1 MSQRKWYQWMN
12 YKIISSCSSGNATV
26 IRDII
31 LIDCGVTFKRLEEY
45 YKNLKIVFLTHIH
58 SDHFKK
64 ETIKKLAQERPT
76 LRFACC
82 EWLLETLLECGV
94 LRKNID
100 VLEIGTKYDYKLF
113 KIVPI
118 KLYHDVPQCGYR
130 VLFDDYKVIY
140 ITDTRTV
147 EGIVAKNY
155 DLYLIEGNYTEDD
168 IDKRI
173 KEKQSEGKYCY
184 EYRARNTHLSKGQA
198 SDFLLNNMGSNSEY
212 VFMHEHIER
221 EKDGI

>member
-1 MSQRKWYQWMN
+1 MN
-12 YKIISSCSSGNATV
+12 YKIISSCSTGNAV
-26 IRDII
+26 IIKDII
-31 LIDCGVTFKRLEEY
+31 LIDCGVT
-45 YKNLKIVFLTHIH
+45 YKKLKDDYKKIKLVLLTHIH
-58 SDHFKK
+58 SDHFKR

-82 EWLLETLLECGV
+82 EWLLEPLLECGV
-94 LRKNID
+94 NRKNID

-113 KIVPI
+113 KVIPI

-130 VLFDDYKVIY
+130 ILFDNYKIIY
-140 ITDTRTV
+140 ATDTRTL
-147 EGIVAKNY
+147 EGITAKNY
-155 DLYLIEGNYTEDD
+155 DLYLIEGNYEDKE
-168 IDKRI
+168 IEERI
-173 KEKQSEGKYCY
+173 RKKQEIQQYCY

-198 SDFLLNNMGSNSEY
+198 SDFLLNNMGDKSEY

>member
-1 MSQRKWYQWMN
+1 MN
-12 YKIISSCSSGNATV
+12 YKIISSCSTGNATI

-31 LIDCGVTFKRLEEY
+31 LIDCGVTFKRLEKY
-45 YKNLKIVFLTHIH
+45 YKQLKIVLLTHIH

-64 ETIKKLAQERPT
+64 ETIRKLAQERPT

-82 EWLLETLLECGV
+82 EWLLQPLLECGV

-100 VLEIGTKYDYKLF
+100 VLQIGTRYNYKLF

-140 ITDTRTV
+140 MTDTRTV

-155 DLYLIEGNYTEDD
+155 DLYLVEGNYEEEELEQ
-168 IDKRI
+168 RI
-173 KEKQSEGKYCY
+173 KQKQEEGLYYY
-184 EYRARNTHLSKGQA
+184 ESRVRNTHLSKGQA
-198 SDFLLNNMGSNSEY
+198 TDFLLNNMGKNSEY
-212 VFMHEHIER
+212 VFMHEHVER
-221 EKDGI
+221 

>member
-1 MSQRKWYQWMN
+1 MN
-12 YKIISSCSSGNATV
+12 YKIISSCSTGNAPI

-31 LIDCGVTFKRLEEY
+31 LIDCGVTFKKLEKY
-45 YKNLKIVFLTHIH
+45 YKQLKIVLLTHIH

-82 EWLLETLLECGV
+82 EWLLQPLLECGV

-100 VLEIGTKYDYKLF
+100 VLQIGTRYNYKLF

-140 ITDTRTV
+140 MTDTRTV

-155 DLYLIEGNYTEDD
+155 DLYLVEGNYEEEELEQ
-168 IDKRI
+168 RI
-173 KEKQSEGKYCY
+173 KQKQEEGLYYY
-184 EYRARNTHLSKGQA
+184 ESRVRNTHLSKGQA
-198 SDFLLNNMGSNSEY
+198 TDFLLNNMGENSKY
-212 VFMHEHIER
+212 VFMHEHVER
-221 EKDGI
+221 

>member
-1 MSQRKWYQWMN
+1 MN
-12 YKIISSCSSGNATV
+12 YKIISSCSTGNATI

-31 LIDCGVTFKRLEEY
+31 LIDCGVTFKRLEKY
-45 YKNLKIVFLTHIH
+45 YKQLKIVLLTHIH

-64 ETIKKLAQERPT
+64 ETIRKLAQERPT

-82 EWLLETLLECGV
+82 EWLLQPLLECGV

-100 VLEIGTKYDYKLF
+100 VLQIGTRYDYKLF

-140 ITDTRTV
+140 MTDTRTV

-155 DLYLIEGNYTEDD
+155 DLYLVEGNYEEEELEQ
-168 IDKRI
+168 RI
-173 KEKQSEGKYCY
+173 KQKQEEGLYYY
-184 EYRARNTHLSKGQA
+184 ESRVRNTHLSKGQA
-198 SDFLLNNMGSNSEY
+198 TDFLLNNMGENSEY
-212 VFMHEHIER
+212 VFMHEHVER
-221 EKDGI
+221 

>member
-1 MSQRKWYQWMN
+1 MN
-12 YKIISSCSSGNATV
+12 YKIISSCSTGNATI

-31 LIDCGVTFKRLEEY
+31 LIDCGVTFKKLEKY
-45 YKNLKIVFLTHIH
+45 YKQLKIVLLTHIH

-64 ETIKKLAQERPT
+64 ESIKKLAQERPT

-82 EWLLETLLECGV
+82 EWLLQPLLECGV

-100 VLEIGTKYDYKLF
+100 VLQIGTRYNYKLF

-140 ITDTRTV
+140 MTDTRTV

-155 DLYLIEGNYTEDD
+155 DLYLVEGNYEEEELEQ
-168 IDKRI
+168 RI
-173 KEKQSEGKYCY
+173 NLKQEEGLYYY
-184 EYRARNTHLSKGQA
+184 ESRVRNTHLSKGQA
-198 SDFLLNNMGSNSEY
+198 TDFLLNNMGKNSEY
-212 VFMHEHIER
+212 VFMHEHVER
-221 EKDGI
+221 

>member
-1 MSQRKWYQWMN
+1 MN
-12 YKIISSCSSGNATV
+12 YKIISSCSTGNATI

-31 LIDCGVTFKRLEEY
+31 LIDCGVTFKRIEKY
-45 YKNLKIVFLTHIH
+45 YKRLKIVLLTHLH

-82 EWLLETLLECGV
+82 EWLLQPLLECGV

-100 VLEIGTKYDYKLF
+100 VLQIGTRYDYKLF

-140 ITDTRTV
+140 MTDTRTV

-155 DLYLIEGNYTEDD
+155 DLYLVEGNYEEEELEQ
-168 IDKRI
+168 RI
-173 KEKQSEGKYCY
+173 KQKQEEGLYYY
-184 EYRARNTHLSKGQA
+184 ESRVRNTHLSKGQA
-198 SDFLLNNMGSNSEY
+198 TDFLLNNMGKNSEY
-212 VFMHEHIER
+212 VFMHEHVER
-221 EKDGI
+221 

>member
-1 MSQRKWYQWMN
+1 MN
-12 YKIISSCSSGNATV
+12 YKIISSCSTGNATI

-31 LIDCGVTFKRLEEY
+31 LIDCGVTFKKLEKY
-45 YKNLKIVFLTHIH
+45 YKQLKIVLLTHIH

-82 EWLLETLLECGV
+82 EWLLQPLLECGV

-100 VLEIGTKYDYKLF
+100 VLQIGTRYNYKLF

-140 ITDTRTV
+140 MTDTRTV

-155 DLYLIEGNYTEDD
+155 DLYLVEGNYEEEELEQ
-168 IDKRI
+168 RI
-173 KEKQSEGKYCY
+173 KQKQEEGMYYY
-184 EYRARNTHLSKGQA
+184 ESRVRNTHLSKGQA
-198 SDFLLNNMGSNSEY
+198 TDFLLNNMGENSEY
-212 VFMHEHIER
+212 VFMHEHVER
-221 EKDGI
+221 

>member
-1 MSQRKWYQWMN
+1 MN
-12 YKIISSCSSGNATV
+12 YKIISSCSTGNATI

-31 LIDCGVTFKRLEEY
+31 LIDCGVTFKKLEKY
-45 YKNLKIVFLTHIH
+45 YKQLKIVLLTHIH

-64 ETIKKLAQERPT
+64 ETIRKLAQERPT

-82 EWLLETLLECGV
+82 EWLLQPLLECGV

-100 VLEIGTKYDYKLF
+100 VLQIGTRYDYKLF

-140 ITDTRTV
+140 MTDTRKV

-155 DLYLIEGNYTEDD
+155 DLYLVEGNYEEEELEQ
-168 IDKRI
+168 RI
-173 KEKQSEGKYCY
+173 KQKQEEGLYYY
-184 EYRARNTHLSKGQA
+184 ESRVRNTHLSKGQA
-198 SDFLLNNMGSNSEY
+198 TDFLLNNMGENSEY
-212 VFMHEHIER
+212 VFMHEHVER
-221 EKDGI
+221 

>member
-1 MSQRKWYQWMN
+1 MN
-12 YKIISSCSSGNATV
+12 YKIISSCSTVNATI

-31 LIDCGVTFKRLEEY
+31 LIDCGVTFKRLEKY
-45 YKNLKIVFLTHIH
+45 YKQLKIVLLTHIH

-64 ETIKKLAQERPT
+64 ETIRKLAQERPT

-82 EWLLETLLECGV
+82 EWLLQPLLECGV

-100 VLEIGTKYDYKLF
+100 VLQIGTRYDYKLF

-140 ITDTRTV
+140 MTDTRTV

-155 DLYLIEGNYTEDD
+155 DLYLVEGNYEEEELEQ
-168 IDKRI
+168 RI
-173 KEKQSEGKYCY
+173 KQKQEEGLYYY
-184 EYRARNTHLSKGQA
+184 ESRVRNTHLSKGQA
-198 SDFLLNNMGSNSEY
+198 TDFLLNNMGENSEY
-212 VFMHEHIER
+212 VFMHEHVER
-221 EKDGI
+221 

>member
-1 MSQRKWYQWMN
+1 MN
-12 YKIISSCSSGNATV
+12 YKIISSCSTGNATI

-31 LIDCGVTFKRLEEY
+31 LIDCGVTFKRLEKY
-45 YKNLKIVFLTHIH
+45 YKQLKIVLLTHIH

-82 EWLLETLLECGV
+82 EWLLQPLLECGV

-100 VLEIGTKYDYKLF
+100 VLQIGTRYDYKLF

-140 ITDTRTV
+140 MTDTRTV

-155 DLYLIEGNYTEDD
+155 DLYLVEGNYEEEELEQ
-168 IDKRI
+168 RI
-173 KEKQSEGKYCY
+173 KQKQEEGLYYY
-184 EYRARNTHLSKGQA
+184 ESRVRNTHLSKGQA
-198 SDFLLNNMGSNSEY
+198 TDFLLNNMGENSEY
-212 VFMHEHIER
+212 VFMHEHVER
-221 EKDGI
+221 